1 MNEKTDLHIQMLG
14 KSNNLKK
21 SPEHLLCG
29 RYGFYEIKNLW
40 LAFMSAN
47 VNIYYSVKNRHYT
60 VQKKKFI
67 CPQTSFLLLLLLF
80 RDARWREI

>member
-29 RYGFYEIKNLW
+29 GYGFYEIKNLW

-60 VQKKKFI
+60 VQKKKVHL
-67 CPQTSFLLLLLLF
+67 SSNLF
-80 RDARWREI
+80 FVVVIVV